1 MLTNTKSVIGGKKC
15 ISAIAMWLAAGLTA
29 GAATALAQS
38 SQSGPGSQGQSGQQ
52 PAATSKPQSPA
63 ASSNTL
69 EIPISRPPVSAEEE
83 AAEKAFLSMPN
94 TDLPKRIA
102 AGEEFL
108 KKYPDSE
115 YRPVIYSALTF
126 DYLQSGDTSKAF
138 EVGEREIALK
148 PDDVQ
153 TLAIMSQTLPRA
165 ISSSTP
171 EPEKEKQL
179 AKAEDYGKRAIEI
192 APTIAKPDGVSDQN
206 FNTAKNSML
215 AMAHGGLGLVYYR
228 RGKFNDAIPEL
239 EQSVKIDPNP
249 TPDPVN
255 LYVLGMASQKS
266 SHFDEAVAA
275 FTKCAA
281 ISGKLQS
288 VCKSGA
294 DEAKKQGATQLNAPK

>member
-1 MLTNTKSVIGGKKC
+1 MLDTKRTMTRKNCVG
-15 ISAIAMWLAAGLTA
+15 AIAMLLAAGLTVDT
-29 GAATALAQS
+29 ATALAQS
-38 SQSGPGSQGQSGQQ
+38 TQSGPGSHSQSGQQ
-52 PAATSKPQSPA
+52 PSAASKPQNPA
-63 ASSNTL
+63 ASGSTL
-69 EIPISRPPVSAEEE
+69 EIPNSRPPVSAEEE
-83 AAEKAFLSMPN
+83 AAEKAFQLIPN
-94 TDLPKRIA
+94 TDLAKKIG

-108 KKYPDSE
+108 KKYPQSE

-126 DYLQSGDTSKAF
+126 EYLQSGDTGKAF
-138 EVGEREIALK
+138 DVGEKEIALK

-165 ISSSTP
+165 ITSSTP

-179 AKAEDYGKRAIEI
+179 AKAEDYGKRALEI
-192 APTIAKPDGVSDQN
+192 TPTITKPEGLPEQN
-206 FNTAKNSML
+206 FNAAKNSTL
-215 AMAHGGLGLVYYR
+215 AMAHSGLGLVYYR

-281 ISGKLQS
+281 IAGKLQS
-288 VCKSGA
+288 ICKSGA
-294 DEAKKQGATQLNAPK
+294 DEAKKQGATQLSAPK